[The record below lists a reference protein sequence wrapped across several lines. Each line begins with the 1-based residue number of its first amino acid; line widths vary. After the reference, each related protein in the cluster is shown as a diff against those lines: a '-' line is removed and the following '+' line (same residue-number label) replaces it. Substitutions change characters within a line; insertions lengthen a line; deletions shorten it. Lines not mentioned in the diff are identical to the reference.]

1 LGQKIEKQLNFEH
14 EKKSAENMRF
24 KNTNAFFFLLNLES
38 HFPEAYTPF
47 SCSISKDLKAK
58 SFLNLWKQENQRAY
72 TG

>member
-1 LGQKIEKQLNFEH
+1 MH
-14 EKKSAENMRF
+14 
-24 KNTNAFFFLLNLES
+24 FFFFSILKATFLP
-38 HFPEAYTPF
+38 FPEAYTPF